1 MNWLGWIEAFPIAIK
16 LPNLFSAMPRVPFV
30 LLEGSR
36 VFSSVPFCSF
46 CGLIQNLSFCSF
58 AFIIQMENVVIEV
71 PHVFKKN
78 PLKREPYCQY
88 VLEEWWK
95 TSLNGWCML
104 GIKVNFSIDTLRETS
119 QDMRE
124 IWRMQRTQ
132 LRITDKSY
140 LKTQQVSLKGA
151 LHPKMK
157 MCC

>member
-104 GIKVNFSIDTLRETS
+104 GIKVNFSIDTLRGNFSRYE
-119 QDMRE
+119 RN
-124 IWRMQRTQ
+124 
-132 LRITDKSY
+132 
-140 LKTQQVSLKGA
+140 LKDAEDTTEDYRQELLENTTGQS
-151 LHPKMK
+151 
-157 MCC
+157 